1 MRIVTVS
8 SGEPEDIDS
17 ARKERRRLQVA
28 AAVRRW
34 RAKNPGYAR
43 AYLEANPGYYRG
55 WQERTGYKSTEA
67 VRRHRAKAAGA
78 TWLGGR
84 RV

>member
-1 MRIVTVS
+1 MRLVTVAR
-8 SGEPEDIDS
+8 GDQEERER
-17 ARKERRRLQVA
+17 ARKERRRLQVL

-34 RAKNPGYAR
+34 RAKNPGYAK

-67 VRRHRAKAAGA
+67 VRRHRSKAAA
-78 TWLGGR
+78 RTWLGGR
-84 RV
+84 SG